1 MRGFANVLP
10 LRSRLPELTSVP
22 IQVATIEGPR
32 FVVPSAGKCSQNSR
46 YRRVAGFP
54 LLWSSRHVT
63 CVVAA
68 FWGF

>member
-22 IQVATIEGPR
+22 IQVVTIEGPR
-32 FVVPSAGKCSQNSR
+32 FVVPSAGKHSQNSH

-54 LLWSSRHVT
+54 LLGSTRHVT
-63 CVVAA
+63 RAVAA
-68 FWGF
+68 F